1 MWTRQRNMG
10 CLVYSKVG
18 SECLYIGALRFKYSF
33 TDSFFI
39 GFISAHIIS
48 LNVEN
53 VLIETL

>member
-1 MWTRQRNMG
+1 MG

-33 TDSFFI
+33 IDSLFI